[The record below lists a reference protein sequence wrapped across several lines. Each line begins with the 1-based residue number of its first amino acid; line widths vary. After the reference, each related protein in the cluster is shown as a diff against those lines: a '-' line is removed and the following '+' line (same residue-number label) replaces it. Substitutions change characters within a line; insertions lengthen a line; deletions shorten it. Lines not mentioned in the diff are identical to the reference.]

1 MKEVVSVKAQ
11 HTQLKPNSKDEMTQ
25 HNLEQIDTSQYPHIN
40 KGLDGIVAFSTTKS
54 FIDGQKGEL
63 IYAGY
68 NIDILAEK
76 ATFEEVC
83 FLLWHD
89 RLPNKSELEELKKQL
104 ISERDL
110 PEPVLE
116 YLRNT
121 NKSAEPMSVLRS
133 AVSMLA
139 DFQDQE
145 SGNSEADNL
154 KHAISMTA
162 QMPVIVAAFDR
173 VRNGKEIVSP
183 LKEGSTA
190 FNFLY
195 MLNGEKPGEAA
206 EKVMDL
212 CLILHAEHGMNA
224 STFTARTIC
233 ATESDMFSAVT
244 GAIGALKG
252 PLHGGANTAVM
263 NTLLE
268 LDKQSNGADPVA
280 FTKDKLA
287 KKEKIMGF
295 GHRVYKT
302 FDPRAYHLQK
312 MSKELSEETGHEELY
327 HWSEAMLKTMK
338 EEKNIDPNV
347 DFFSATVYYSI
358 GIQPDLYTCIF
369 SMSRVSGWSAHY
381 MEQAA
386 NNRLIRPRA
395 HYIGEKNLEWV
406 PVENR

>member
-1 MKEVVSVKAQ
+1 MA
-11 HTQLKPNSKDEMTQ
+11 H
-25 HNLEQIDTSQYPHIN
+25 HNLDNIDKSEYPHIN
-40 KGLDGIVAFSTTKS
+40 RGLDGIVAFSTTKS

-63 IYAGY
+63 IYSGY
-68 NIDILAEK
+68 NIDVLADK

-83 FLLWHD
+83 FLLWND
-89 RLPNKSELEELKKQL
+89 RLPNKAELDDLKKKL
-104 ISERDL
+104 IAQREL
-110 PEPVLE
+110 PKPVLN
-116 YLRNT
+116 YITST
-121 NKSAEPMSVLRS
+121 NKDAEPMAVLRT

-139 DFQDQE
+139 DFETDKT
-145 SGNSEADNL
+145 GDKSEDDRN
-154 KHAISMTA
+154 HAIAMTA
-162 QMPVIVAAFDR
+162 QIPTIIAAFDR
-173 VRNGKEIVSP
+173 ARKGEEIVSP

-195 MLNGEKPGEAA
+195 MLNGKEPGEAA
-206 EKVMDL
+206 EKTMDL

-268 LDKQSNGADPVA
+268 LEKEGEKADAVA
-280 FTKDKLA
+280 FTKKKLEN
-287 KKEKIMGF
+287 KEKMMGF

-302 FDPRAYHLQK
+302 FDPRAVHLRK
-312 MSKELSEETGHEELY
+312 MSKKLSEETGHEKLY
-327 HWSEAMLKTMK
+327 EWSEDMLKTMK

-358 GIQPDLYTCIF
+358 GIQPDLFTCIF
-369 SMSRVSGWSAHY
+369 TMSRMSGWTAHY
-381 MEQAA
+381 IEQSE
-386 NNRLIRPRA
+386 NNRLVRPRA
-395 HYIGEKNLEWV
+395 LYIGEKNLEWT
-406 PVENR
+406 PVEKR

>member
-1 MKEVVSVKAQ
+1 MSEDI
-11 HTQLKPNSKDEMTQ
+11 HTGFDEQ
-25 HNLEQIDTSQYPHIN
+25 QYPYIN
-40 KGLDGIVAFSTTKS
+40 KGLEGIIAFSTTKS

-63 IYAGY
+63 IYSGY
-68 NIDILAEK
+68 LIDTLAEH

-83 FLLWHD
+83 FLLWND
-89 RLPNKSELEELKKQL
+89 RLPNAKELDSLKELL
-104 ISERDL
+104 IEHRAL
-110 PEPVLE
+110 PQSVLD
-116 YLRNT
+116 YIKGT
-121 NKSAEPMSVLRS
+121 NKDAEPMSVLRS

-139 DFQDQE
+139 DYDDTHGKF
-145 SGNSEADNL
+145 EATL
-154 KHAISMTA
+154 FEGQAINIMAKIPT
-162 QMPVIVAAFDR
+162 IIAAFDR
-173 VRNGKEIVSP
+173 SRNDKDIVAP

-195 MLNGEKPGEAA
+195 MLNGEKPGSQA
-206 EKVMDL
+206 EKTMDL

-233 ATESDMFSAVT
+233 ATQSDIYSAIT

-268 LDKQSNGADPVA
+268 LDKDPDTADAVE
-280 FTKDKLA
+280 FTKRKLA
-287 KKEKIMGF
+287 NKEKISGF

-302 FDPRAYHLQK
+302 FDPRARLLQT
-312 MSKELSEETGHEELY
+312 MSKDLSEETGHEQLY
-327 HWSEAMLKTMK
+327 KWSMDMLKTMK
-338 EEKNIDPNV
+338 SEKNIDPNV

-358 GIQPDLYTCIF
+358 GIQPDLFTCIF
-369 SMSRVSGWSAHY
+369 TMSRVTGWTGHF

-395 HYIGEKNLEWV
+395 LYVGEKHLDWV
-406 PVENR
+406 PVEDR